1 VSSELSAPLATC
13 SIPNNQ
19 QQLTGEEYSMK
30 VRAFFVA
37 IVVCFAVALVA
48 SIPSQKVL
56 SQNPTPPGVKALP
69 AGFTIPPPDVPCI
82 LPGNRLDL
90 QCFVN
95 NDPDAIRIR
104 AEEAGLEAQAL
115 AAAQS
120 GTLDPFHQV
129 ETLGQLEIFDPN
141 LSVNNNLAC
150 SYCHDPA
157 AGYGNGSSVLSVFTG
172 GSNLGSVPITVHGAY
187 PNARIAK
194 RNPQSYVYSPYF
206 PPLQYNI
213 TQGDFYGGNFWDARA
228 TGYRLQNSA
237 AEQGQD
243 PPVDPE
249 EMANP
254 DTACVVWKL
263 SLSKYKFFFEQ
274 VWGTGSLDI
283 TWPSDVTTVCS
294 TPKGAANFGTNAT
307 PLNLSP
313 SDRTRANQ
321 AYDEFGQAIAAYE
334 ISSSVSPFTS
344 KFDAYLAGS
353 ASLTSQEK
361 RGYDLFRGRAQC
373 NTCHLDGRSN
383 MASGADT
390 GVATSVAPMFT
401 DFTYNNIGLPRNVI
415 LPWYSEDTPDQWGF
429 TGNPLGPGFTDEGV
443 GLFLDGYYGAPP
455 NLTWGQHLPFFE
467 GKFQTSTVRNVG
479 KVPYP
484 GFVKAYMHNGYL
496 LSLKEVVHFYNTRDV
511 YAQPVLSGQ
520 CPAGTVE
527 KVTCWPMPE
536 DPNNENMTIGHLG
549 LSSAEEDDLVAFLQT
564 LTDGVVPSTSAS
576 SNTPASAA
584 RKPATP
590 PKH

>member
-1 VSSELSAPLATC
+1 MRIRVFL
-13 SIPNNQ
+13 
-19 QQLTGEEYSMK
+19 
-30 VRAFFVA
+30 VA
-37 IVVCFAVALVA
+37 VVVCFAVAIVS
-48 SIPSQKVL
+48 SIGPPKVY
-56 SQNPTPPGVKALP
+56 SQNPTPPGVKSLP
-69 AGFTIPPPDVPCI
+69 SGFTVPPQDLACI

-90 QCFVN
+90 QCFIK

-104 AEEAGLEAQAL
+104 AEEAALEAQAL
-115 AAAQS
+115 AAAQA
-120 GTLDPFHQV
+120 GGLDPFHQV
-129 ETLGQLEIFDPN
+129 ETLGKLEIFDPN
-141 LSVNNNLAC
+141 LSVNNNVAC

-157 AGYGNGSSVLSVFTG
+157 AGYANGSSVLSVFTG
-172 GSNLGSVPITVHGAY
+172 GANPGSVPITVHGAY
-187 PNARIAK
+187 PNNRIAK

-206 PPLQYNI
+206 PPLQYNT

-283 TWPSDVTTVCS
+283 AWPSDVAMVCG
-294 TPKGAANFGTNAT
+294 TPKGAATFGSNAT

-321 AYDEFGQAIAAYE
+321 AFDEFGQAIASYE

-344 KFDAYLAGS
+344 KFDAYLANS
-353 ASLTSQEK
+353 TTTPLTPQEQS
-361 RGYDLFRGRAQC
+361 GYNLFRGKAQC

-383 MASGADT
+383 MATGTDT
-390 GVATSVAPMFT
+390 GMATNVAPMFT
-401 DFTYNNIGLPRNVI
+401 DFTYNNLGLPRNVI
-415 LPWYSEDTPDQWGF
+415 LPWYSEDTPDQFGF

-455 NLTWGQHLPFFE
+455 NLMWGQFLPFFE

-479 KVPYP
+479 QVPYP

-511 YAQPVLSGQ
+511 YPQPVLSGH

-536 DPNNENMTIGHLG
+536 DPNNENMTIGKLG
-549 LSSAEEDDLVAFLQT
+549 LTDSEENDLVAFLQT
-564 LTDGVVPSTSAS
+564 LTDGFVQPSTTSTSA
-576 SNTPASAA
+576 PASLL